1 MAREVYNVTAEFSFT
16 GPEFK
21 YKSPADIARR
31 YNDSKRRKEMAAA
44 IAKFLDENF
53 PIDDLTPES
62 AVGIASDV
70 SVRIEVTFE
79 DDKEQAAYH
88 FDCKHEQ
95 DLEIAK
101 MTRVEDLGK
110 SIGIKHTV
118 WSMGEKETN
127 ALLANALFASG
138 TVTIQYSHSAEY
150 YVNLL
155 SPTYQDLWRAAD
167 RLCERS
173 GDNHHVYLE
182 AAKRV
187 GNNNIYELWFGS

>member
-1 MAREVYNVTAEFSFT
+1 MAREVYVVTAEFSFT

-21 YKSPADIARR
+21 YKSPEDIARR
-31 YNDSKRRKEMAAA
+31 YHDSKRQKEMAAA

-88 FDCKHEQ
+88 FDCKRET
-95 DLEIAK
+95 DLQIAK
-101 MTRVEDLGK
+101 MNRVEELGK
-110 SIGIKHTV
+110 SIGIKHTI
-118 WSMGEKETN
+118 WSMSEKETN

-138 TVTIQYSHSAEY
+138 TVTIQYSSDSEH

-155 SPTYQDLWRAAD
+155 SPTYQDLWRVAD
-167 RLCERS
+167 RLCEKS
-173 GDNHHVYLE
+173 GDHHHIYFE

>member
-16 GPEFK
+16 SPNFE
-21 YKSPADIARR
+21 YKSPADIAAR
-31 YNDSKRRKEMAAA
+31 YHNKELKKRIAETV
-44 IAKFLDENF
+44 AKFLDENF
-53 PIDDLTPES
+53 PIEELTAES
-62 AVGIASDV
+62 ACGIASDV
-70 SVRIEVTFE
+70 RVDINVTF
-79 DDKEQAAYH
+79 DDPNEQAKYH
-88 FDCKHEQ
+88 ADSKYES

-101 MTRVEDLGK
+101 MARVGDLGK

-138 TVTIQYSHSAEY
+138 TVTIQYTSDSEY

-173 GDNHHVYLE
+173 GDNHHIYLE

-187 GNNNIYELWFGS
+187 GNNNVYELWFGS